1 MANINRRAGLTED
14 LVVAE
19 AERMADEV
27 GLEHV
32 TMAALAQRLGVRQPS
47 LYKHVASL
55 PALRRAIGL
64 RTVTAMT
71 AEMTRAAVGRSGE
84 DALMAMARTSRDW
97 AKAHPGRY
105 QAGQRAPEPEDTAYQ
120 AAAAGVIELFGSA
133 LSAFDLSGDDSIDA
147 IRSLRAAMHGFVSLE
162 LLGGFAIPLDLDRSY
177 ERLISAVI
185 ASLSNRHPSH

>member
-1 MANINRRAGLTED
+1 MPRAGLTEG

-55 PALRRAIGL
+55 PALRRAIAV
-64 RTVTAMT
+64 RTTTALT
-71 AEMTRAAVGRSGE
+71 DELAHAAVGRSGKP
-84 DALMAMARTSRDW
+84 ALLAMAW
-97 AKAHPGRY
+97 AFREWVKAHPGRY
-105 QAGQRAPEPEDTAYQ
+105 QAGQRAPDPGDTAYE
-120 AAAAGVIELFGSA
+120 AAAAGVLELFGSV
-133 LSAFDLSGDDSIDA
+133 LSAFDLGGDDTIDA

-162 LLGGFAIPLDLDRSY
+162 LLGGFAIPLDIDRSY
-177 ERLISAVI
+177 ERLVTAVI
-185 ASLSNRHPSH
+185 DSFSTIQT